1 MLKGWDG
8 NSIYTTSPFLFRIL
22 KGPAYL
28 GANFP
33 LTLNLHRPLCE
44 ILVCFIIHIF
54 SNYIIFFL
62 KKQLRLKIFDLE
74 GVPQLPTPTIP
85 FHLFLTKKKRVDRSP
100 TSLHSSS
107 WNRNIEMNAWSRRW
121 GNWPNNSQRPSPNN
135 EAKPVWQN
143 QKAQRG
149 QVWVSAG
156 WPRLLIVR

>member
-1 MLKGWDG
+1 MLKDWDG
-8 NSIYTTSPFLFRIL
+8 NSIWYATSPSLFRIL
-22 KGPAYL
+22 KGPTYL
-28 GANFP
+28 RANFP

-44 ILVCFIIHIF
+44 ILVCFIIHIL
-54 SNYIIFFL
+54 SNYIIL
-62 KKQLRLKIFDLE
+62 KKTVKAQNIWLRRSTST
-74 GVPQLPTPTIP
+74 PNSYYPLPFIP
-85 FHLFLTKKKRVDRSP
+85 NKKKRVDRSP

-156 WPRLLIVR
+156 W